1 MEVFEILRPDA
12 QHHRDDI
19 DGKFGAIVEIEVGA
33 PLCLEAF
40 NQMVEARPDEAA
52 PYVQAVPGEGGL
64 DKRPELA
71 MPRIVRPHQ
80 RHVAK
85 DLFGH
90 LSDAGVGKAD
100 IVLEDLLGHRI
111 AYRDEA
117 RARKRTRLNP
127 SPSTPTSMP

>member
-64 DKRPELA
+64 DKSPQLA
-71 MPRIVRPHQ
+71 MLRIVRPRQ
-80 RHVAK
+80 RHAPNNK
-85 DLFGH
+85 YGL
-90 LSDAGVGKAD
+90 LTEAGVGQAEL
-100 IVLEDLLGHRI
+100 IR
-111 AYRDEA
+111 
-117 RARKRTRLNP
+117 
-127 SPSTPTSMP
+127 

>member
-64 DKRPELA
+64 DKSPELA
-71 MPRIVRPHQ
+71 MPRLVRPNK

-85 DLFGH
+85 DIFGQFE
-90 LSDAGVGKAD
+90 DVGVGKAD
-100 IVLEDLLGHRI
+100 IVQADLLS
-111 AYRDEA
+111 Y
-117 RARKRTRLNP
+117 
-127 SPSTPTSMP
+127 

>member
-80 RHVAK
+80 RRSEEHTAELQSLMRISYA
-85 DLFGH
+85 LFC
-90 LSDAGVGKAD
+90 LQK
-100 IVLEDLLGHRI
+100 
-111 AYRDEA
+111 
-117 RARKRTRLNP
+117 K
-127 SPSTPTSMP
+127 